1 MQLVVFN
8 ATVDDAYGNHAC
20 VLQVYNFRPTP
31 VGKWKHPPKKW
42 KGNSSN
48 RYTDSLEAGL
58 FGVRTPVGYDFLNTS
73 LLQPPGN
80 PR

>member
-31 VGKWKHPPKKW
+31 VGK
-42 KGNSSN
+42 
-48 RYTDSLEAGL
+48 
-58 FGVRTPVGYDFLNTS
+58 
-73 LLQPPGN
+73 
-80 PR
+80 